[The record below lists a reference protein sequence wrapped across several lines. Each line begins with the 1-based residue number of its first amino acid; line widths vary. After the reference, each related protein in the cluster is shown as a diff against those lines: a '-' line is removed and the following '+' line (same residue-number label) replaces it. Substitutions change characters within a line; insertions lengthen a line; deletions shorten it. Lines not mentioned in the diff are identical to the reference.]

1 MPNLRLRDSEVRL
14 FAFASVSAAIRNS
27 LTKLE
32 GDATF
37 RPLEN
42 KKNKEDA
49 NSPSRPDLYSC

>member
-1 MPNLRLRDSEVRL
+1 MRNLRLRDSEVRL
-14 FAFASVSAAIRNS
+14 FAFISVSAAVRNPP
-27 LTKLE
+27 TKP